1 MKRRPFDE
9 DLLETLDVLEE
20 AFADT
25 AEETLEETGRPAV
38 EVLSKEGRS
47 RTLRYRP
54 EESVS
59 SLRREQG
66 WAVRA
71 GDDRRSFHYA
81 ASGRPDPE
89 APWPEGDG
97 RGLRLPKPRPVPEW
111 IPPSQ
116 LDSPLVGESEA
127 LALMEALSRELDGE
141 MPGARLVQ
149 AILDDGSSEEQIVS
163 SLGVRARIR
172 RRTASLRVEA
182 RSRRRGTPAV
192 FLELAERDARRF
204 SPPAV
209 ARRLADRLLV
219 AERGESPGRDRGE
232 FLLAPEV
239 MTEIVHVLEPLWLGP
254 RAPRRAEPLVG
265 RDGRLA
271 SRALTVVD
279 DGRLD
284 GGVLEAPVDGEGV
297 PTRQTVLVEEGIYR
311 QPLLAWHQGAQL
323 EAGAGVR
330 RSGARTAG
338 CSRRAGWRDLPVPG
352 PTHLYVVPDPET
364 SVGSLLGDLTRGYYL
379 LATEGAA
386 RVDLEASRFAVPVA
400 GFAIE
405 GGRATG
411 SVSSSWLVGGLSSLL
426 QGIVA
431 VARDLTFSPR
441 GAGLIGTPSTLVKG
455 LELRRRP

>member
-1 MKRRPFDE
+1 MGREVVPGMRPRPFDE

-20 AFADT
+20 A
-25 AEETLEETGRPAV
+25 LGKTGQPAV
-38 EVLSKEGRS
+38 EVLAKEGRS

-54 EESVS
+54 EGSVS
-59 SLRREQG
+59 SLRRERG

-71 GDDRRSFHYA
+71 GDERRSFHYA

-97 RGLRLPKPRPVPEW
+97 RGLRLPKARTVPEW
-111 IPPSQ
+111 IPPSR
-116 LDSPLVGESEA
+116 LDAPLVGESEA
-127 LALMEALSRELDGE
+127 LALVEALARELDGE

-172 RRTASLRVEA
+172 RRTASLHVEA
-182 RSRRRGTPAV
+182 RSRRRGSPGV
-192 FLELAERDARRF
+192 YLELAERDARRF
-204 SPPAV
+204 SPPAL

-219 AERGESPGRDRGE
+219 AERGESPARDRGE

-239 MTEIVHVLEPLWLGP
+239 MAEIVHALEPLWLGP

-271 SRALTVVD
+271 SRTLSLVD

-284 GGVLEAPVDGEGV
+284 GGVLESPVDGEGL
-297 PTRQTVLVEEGIYR
+297 PTRRTVLVEEGIYR
-311 QPLLAWHQGAQL
+311 QPLLAWHQGSEL
-323 EAGAGVR
+323 VAGAGVR
-330 RSGARTAG
+330 HSEARTSG
-338 CSRRAGWRDLPVPG
+338 CARRAGWRDLPVPG
-352 PTHLYVVPDPET
+352 PTHLFVAPDRET
-364 SVGSLLGDLTRGYYL
+364 GVGSLLGDLTRGYYL
-379 LATEGAA
+379 LAAEGAA

-405 GGRATG
+405 NGRATG
-411 SVSSSWLVGGLSSLL
+411 SVGSTWLVGGISSFLH
-426 QGIVA
+426 GIVA
-431 VARDLTFSPR
+431 VARDLSFSPR
-441 GAGLIGTPSTLVKG
+441 GAGMIGAPSTLVKG